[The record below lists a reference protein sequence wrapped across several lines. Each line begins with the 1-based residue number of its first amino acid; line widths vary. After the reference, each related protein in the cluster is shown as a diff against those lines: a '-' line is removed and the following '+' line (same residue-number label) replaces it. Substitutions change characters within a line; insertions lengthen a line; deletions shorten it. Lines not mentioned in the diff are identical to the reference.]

1 MIPFSATTSIG
12 LSSKW
17 AMSSLIWLF
26 EKASVTD
33 DVVCAVAKWT
43 CASEYERLRR
53 PFRLILGWCE
63 KFEECMASVVKSG
76 MLVGT
81 VIDSLNHE
89 ILMEQMFLSAKAR
102 GAERR

>member
-17 AMSSLIWLF
+17 AMLSSLILLF

-33 DVVCAVAKWT
+33 AVVCAVAKWT

-53 PFRLILGWCE
+53 PFLLILGWCE
-63 KFEECMASVVKSG
+63 KLGECMESVVKSG

-81 VIDSLNHE
+81 VIDSL
-89 ILMEQMFLSAKAR
+89 ITRS
-102 GAERR
+102 